1 MPWLCLQRLYEDLI
15 CCVVIAVL
23 EDFLVSV
30 KFNTNVTK
38 TRMHVKECSPSKAE
52 GSECP
57 AESPASRHVG
67 HLITAS
73 WHLNNKET

>member
-1 MPWLCLQRLYEDLI
+1 MSWLCLQRLYEGLI
-15 CCVVIAVL
+15 CCVVMAVL
-23 EDFLVSV
+23 VGFLVSV
-30 KFNTNVTK
+30 SFNTNVIK
-38 TRMHVKECSPSKAE
+38 MHVKECSPSKVE